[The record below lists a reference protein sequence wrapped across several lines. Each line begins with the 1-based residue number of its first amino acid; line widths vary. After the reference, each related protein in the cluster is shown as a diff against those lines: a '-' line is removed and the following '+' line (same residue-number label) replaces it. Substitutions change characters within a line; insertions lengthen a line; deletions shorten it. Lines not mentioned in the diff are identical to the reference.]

1 MIRQAP
7 GVAGYRRME
16 AATLSERYPKDVGR
30 ARVALEETVREMA
43 ASFRIEPGELNLDL
57 GPLGRLL

>member
-1 MIRQAP
+1 
-7 GVAGYRRME
+7 ME